1 MNPDRAYPPVARE
14 MKQVQDCL
22 AHMITASSDPV
33 VRQMSTALLESTGKR
48 LRPALVCLCAK
59 IASNG
64 NTEPCGEDLIRVAA
78 AVELIHLAS
87 LIHDD
92 VVDRTFVR
100 RGRPSINAQLG
111 NEISIVLGD
120 YVYCKAL
127 RLISTCAS
135 CKVLARVCDAIHD
148 MCEGE
153 LSQVCRRGHWELPE
167 QDYIAM
173 VKKKTASLFS
183 VSCCVGAMIGQAS
196 DDVEAGLADFGLNLG
211 IAYQI
216 ADDYRD
222 VLTGEAALGK
232 PPGQDLRMGD
242 VTLPLMKLRQ
252 GALESQRVKMDLA
265 EGSDVGMTSLDALR
279 DLAESGGAMNLTR
292 ETAYHYIDRAER
304 LLDRMPES
312 DSKTCLRGLAGG
324 VVRSLR

>member
-1 MNPDRAYPPVARE
+1 MNPDRAYYPIAHE
-14 MKQVQDCL
+14 MQQVHDSL
-22 AHMITASSDPV
+22 AHLITASSDPV
-33 VRQMSTALLESTGKR
+33 VRQMSVPLLESTGKR
-48 LRPALVCLCAK
+48 LRPALVCLSAK

-64 NTEPCGEDLIRVAA
+64 RAGPGGEDLIRVAV

-92 VVDRTFVR
+92 VVDRTLVR
-100 RGRPSINAQLG
+100 RGRPSINAQVG
-111 NEISIVLGD
+111 SDVSILLGD

-127 RLISTCAS
+127 RLISACAS
-135 CKVLARVCDAIHD
+135 CKVFSRVCDAIHD

-153 LSQVCRRGHWELPE
+153 LSQVCRRGQWEMPE
-167 QDYIAM
+167 QDYLAM

-183 VSCCVGAMIGQAS
+183 VSCGVGAMIGQAS
-196 DDVEAGLADFGLNLG
+196 DEVEAGLSDFGLNLG

-222 VLTGEAALGK
+222 ILTGEAALGK

-242 VTLPLMKLRQ
+242 VTLPLMQLRQ
-252 GALESQRVKMDLA
+252 GALRADRVPLDLAQGEPVDLTRLDTMRDLA
-265 EGSDVGMTSLDALR
+265 EG
-279 DLAESGGAMNLTR
+279 GGAMNLTR
-292 ETAYHYIDRAER
+292 ETAHRYIDRAER

-312 DSKTCLRGLAGG
+312 DSKACLRGLARG
-324 VVRSLR
+324 VLQELR